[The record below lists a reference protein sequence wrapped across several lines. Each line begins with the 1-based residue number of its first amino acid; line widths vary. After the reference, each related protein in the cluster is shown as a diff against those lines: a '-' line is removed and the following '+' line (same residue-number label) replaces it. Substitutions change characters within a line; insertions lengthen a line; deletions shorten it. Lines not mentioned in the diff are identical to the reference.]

1 MANPLRRWLNRSV
14 RLRRF
19 MRRRKDA
26 LVVALTRRAFAY
38 IDRRSLDEA
47 LVLADRYG
55 MWAYRLL
62 GGPRRLAQEHLEL
75 AFGRSLPPS
84 AREHLARASFQNAA
98 RSFVE
103 MIKIDAIRARRET
116 YIEFEG
122 RHHFD
127 DLKRAGKGAIVVT
140 GHIGNWELL
149 ASACAWDGVSVM
161 AIGRR
166 VRNAALNDILVDFR
180 RRQGVET
187 ILRES
192 PNAAQQILRAIR
204 STSVLAMLID
214 QDTRVQSLSV
224 PFFGRMARTPVA
236 AASLAVRREIP
247 VVVAFIQRRAQGGH
261 RIVVHPP
268 IEVRRGDDLAADIQ
282 TLTRRFSEEIEQQI
296 RRNPAEWVWWHRRW
310 RRAPQ
315 PNLDPDASIP

>member
-1 MANPLRRWLNRSV
+1 MANPLSRWLQRSV

-19 MRRRKDA
+19 VRRRKDA
-26 LVVALTRRAFAY
+26 LVLALTRRAFAH

-47 LVLADRYG
+47 LALADRYG

-103 MIKIDAIRARRET
+103 MIKIDAIRARRDT

-149 ASACAWDGVSVM
+149 AAACAWDGVSVM

-268 IEVRRGDDLAADIQ
+268 IDVRRGDDTATDIQ
-282 TLTRRFSEEIEQQI
+282 ALTRRFSEEIEQQI

-315 PNLDPDASIP
+315 PNLDPDATIA